1 MYNNKYFFE
10 AGAVQRYTD
19 NGPERIV
26 ECEAS
31 GLDAKKVSGDLCIE
45 ITHALNFFE
54 NGYVPSDA
62 DLDEVEKHAKEM
74 QNNSV
79 YGGGIILG
87 LVESCRKFKELKT
100 MYEKK
105 LIS

>member
-26 ECEAS
+26 ECDTS
-31 GLDAKKVSGDLCIE
+31 RLDAKKVSNDLGIE

-54 NGYVPSDA
+54 NGYIPSDV

-74 QNNSV
+74 QNNCV

-87 LVESCRKFKELKT
+87 LIESCRKFKELKEK
-100 MYEKK
+100 YEKK

>member
-1 MYNNKYFFE
+1 MFNNKYFFE

-26 ECEAS
+26 ECVTS
-31 GLDAKKVSGDLCIE
+31 RLDAKKVSTDIGIE

-54 NGYVPSDA
+54 NGYAPSDS
-62 DLDEVEKHAKEM
+62 DLDEVEKRAKEM
-74 QNNSV
+74 QDTCV

-100 MYEKK
+100 MYENK